1 MTSVRRRWKNPCMTM
16 IGRIRASLRK
26 HHLDSF
32 ILSLFMVAA
41 SALLLFLMLASEV
54 REGETFA
61 FDHWLLLTLR
71 ESASTSVPI
80 GPAWVTRA
88 LTDITSL
95 GGSSVL
101 ALITLASAGYLFVA
115 RRPETALFLMLA
127 VAGGALANTLL
138 KLLFSR
144 ARPDVVQHLVEVAHT
159 SFPSGHAMNS
169 AVTYLTLGALLARAE
184 SSAAIR
190 IYLIVVAILL
200 TLLIGFSRVYL
211 GVHWPSDIIAGWCLG
226 GAWAILCSLVAR
238 ALQRRHMLEGVS

>member
-1 MTSVRRRWKNPCMTM
+1 
-16 IGRIRASLRK
+16 
-26 HHLDSF
+26 
-32 ILSLFMVAA
+32 
-41 SALLLFLMLASEV
+41 
-54 REGETFA
+54 
-61 FDHWLLLTLR
+61 
-71 ESASTSVPI
+71 
-80 GPAWVTRA
+80 VTRA

-101 ALITLASAGYLFVA
+101 ALITVASAGYLFVA